1 MYIGI
6 EIRKQIQTMGEKG
19 SVIDQKLSWNRS
31 GTIMVY
37 DPTIPMGAVK
47 STPFAREGLGV
58 KGPGSKIL
66 AKISFLKK

>member
-1 MYIGI
+1 
-6 EIRKQIQTMGEKG
+6 MGEKG

-31 GTIMVY
+31 GTIIVY

-47 STPFAREGLGV
+47 STPFALEGLGV

-66 AKISFLKK
+66 ARYHFKKNDLNMANH

>member
-1 MYIGI
+1 
-6 EIRKQIQTMGEKG
+6 MGEKG

-31 GTIMVY
+31 GTIIVY

-47 STPFAREGLGV
+47 STPFALEGLGV

-66 AKISFLKK
+66 AR